1 MFGTG
6 GRGQRAPPAKTARSG
21 KEVDSRRA
29 RAAAQIPD
37 GSARWKFGNIL
48 VKSRQWFRAHGS
60 APSDSATSSAAAARA
75 PYTLN
80 PATFTIGTTSATA
93 TVSNVSMTSTTP
105 STSVAAPPAS
115 IRSEFLRTLL
125 ERGFLHQ
132 CTDLEALDAA
142 AATGPITGYIG
153 FDATADSLHVGSLI
167 QIMMLRHMQRTGH
180 RPVVLMGGGTTKI
193 GDPSGKDKSRRLLS
207 NEQIAANIAG
217 IRRVFERFLD
227 FDGDAA
233 LMVDNSD
240 WLDALHYI
248 PFLRE
253 YGRHFSVNRML
264 GFESVKQR
272 LDREQPLSFLEF
284 NYMVLQAYD
293 FLELGRR
300 HGCRLQ
306 MGGSDQWGNIVCGVE
321 LGRRAAGLDLYGLTS
336 PLLATASGAKMG
348 KTADGTVWLNSDR
361 FSPYEYW
368 QYWQYWRNTED
379 ADVGRFLRLFT
390 ELPLDEIARLEALEG
405 AEINEAKAILATE
418 ATALCHGR
426 EAAETAEETARRTFG
441 LPGQPM
447 EAVTAEGQATLTAE
461 GQRTLTLGLPTTEIP
476 RARLDAGAPV
486 YDLLREAGLAKSNSE
501 ARRLIR
507 GGGARVNDE
516 RFRDETGT
524 VGPSDLTD
532 EGVIKLSAGRKRHA
546 LVRPV

>member
-1 MFGTG
+1 MAF
-6 GRGQRAPPAKTARSG
+6 
-21 KEVDSRRA
+21 
-29 RAAAQIPD
+29 
-37 GSARWKFGNIL
+37 
-48 VKSRQWFRAHGS
+48 
-60 APSDSATSSAAAARA
+60 
-75 PYTLN
+75 
-80 PATFTIGTTSATA
+80 TTSPA
-93 TVSNVSMTSTTP
+93 
-105 STSVAAPPAS
+105 SVAAAS
-115 IRSEFLRTLL
+115 ASLRSEFLRTLV

-132 CTDLEALDAA
+132 CTDLEGLDAA
-142 AATGPITGYIG
+142 AASGRITGYIG

-180 RPVVLMGGGTTKI
+180 RPIVLMGGGTTKV
-193 GDPSGKDKSRRLLS
+193 GDPSGKDKSRQLLS
-207 NEQIAANIAG
+207 NQHIAANIAG

-227 FDGDAA
+227 FGGDSA
-233 LMVDNSD
+233 LMADNSD
-240 WLDALHYI
+240 WLDSLHYI

-300 HGCRLQ
+300 HGCRVQ

-321 LGRRAAGLDLYGLTS
+321 LGRRAAGLELYGLTS
-336 PLLATASGAKMG
+336 PLLTTSSGAKMG
-348 KTADGTVWLNSDR
+348 KTEAGAVWLNPKR

-368 QYWQYWRNTED
+368 QYWRNAED

-405 AEINEAKAILATE
+405 AEINEAKARLATE

-426 EAAETAEETARRTFG
+426 EAADGAEATARRTFG
-441 LPGQPM
+441 EPVRAHVRTGVP
-447 EAVTAEGQATLTAE
+447 EVRATVTVE
-461 GQRTLTLGLPTTEIP
+461 LPTIEVP
-476 RARLDAGAPV
+476 RSRLDDGIPL

-501 ARRLIR
+501 GRRLIR

-516 RFRDETGT
+516 RFRNETGT
-524 VGPSDLTD
+524 VGPDDLTT
-532 EGVIKLSAGRKRHA
+532 EGTIKLSAGRKRHA
-546 LVRPV
+546 LVRVS

>member
-1 MFGTG
+1 MTATYPPE
-6 GRGQRAPPAKTARSG
+6 APA
-21 KEVDSRRA
+21 V
-29 RAAAQIPD
+29 
-37 GSARWKFGNIL
+37 
-48 VKSRQWFRAHGS
+48 
-60 APSDSATSSAAAARA
+60 APSS
-75 PYTLN
+75 L
-80 PATFTIGTTSATA
+80 
-93 TVSNVSMTSTTP
+93 
-105 STSVAAPPAS
+105 
-115 IRSEFLRTLL
+115 RSELLRTLV

-132 CTDLEALDAA
+132 CTDLEGLDAA
-142 AATGPITGYIG
+142 AASGRVTGYIG

-180 RPVVLMGGGTTKI
+180 RPIVLMGGGTTKV
-193 GDPSGKDKSRRLLS
+193 GDPSGKDKSRQLLT
-207 NEQIAANIAG
+207 NERIADNIAG

-227 FDGDAA
+227 FGDGAA
-233 LMVDNSD
+233 LMADNSD
-240 WLDALHYI
+240 WLDALLYI

-253 YGRHFSVNRML
+253 HGRHFSVNRML

-293 FLELGRR
+293 FVELGRR
-300 HGCRLQ
+300 HGCSLQ

-321 LGRRAAGLDLYGLTS
+321 LGRRVAGLELFGLTS
-336 PLLATASGAKMG
+336 PLLTTTSGAKMG
-348 KTADGTVWLNSDR
+348 KTADGAVWLNPDR
-361 FSPYEYW
+361 FSPYE
-368 QYWQYWRNTED
+368 YWQYWRNTED

-426 EAAETAEETARRTFG
+426 EAAEAAKETARRTFEQVRVYADFGPLEASANVTVVG
-441 LPGQPM
+441 LPFI
-447 EAVTAEGQATLTAE
+447 
-461 GQRTLTLGLPTTEIP
+461 EIA
-476 RARLDAGAPV
+476 RSRLDSGTPL

-516 RFRDETGT
+516 RFGDETGT
-524 VGPSDLTD
+524 VGSDDLTAD
-532 EGVIKLSAGRKRHA
+532 GTIKLSAGRKRHA
-546 LVRPV
+546 LVRVC

>member
-1 MFGTG
+1 M
-6 GRGQRAPPAKTARSG
+6 A
-21 KEVDSRRA
+21 
-29 RAAAQIPD
+29 
-37 GSARWKFGNIL
+37 SAI
-48 VKSRQWFRAHGS
+48 S
-60 APSDSATSSAAAARA
+60 PAARA
-75 PYTLN
+75 L
-80 PATFTIGTTSATA
+80 
-93 TVSNVSMTSTTP
+93 
-105 STSVAAPPAS
+105 APES
-115 IRSEFLRTLL
+115 LRSQFLRTLV

-132 CTDLEALDAA
+132 CTDLGALDAA
-142 AATGPITGYIG
+142 AASGRIAGYIG

-167 QIMMLRHMQRTGH
+167 QIMMLRHMQHAGH
-180 RPVVLMGGGTTKI
+180 RPIVLMGGGTTKV
-193 GDPSGKDKSRRLLS
+193 GDPSGKDRSRQLLS
-207 NEQIAANIAG
+207 NEHIAANIAG
-217 IRRVFERFLD
+217 IRRVFARYLD

-233 LMVDNSD
+233 SMVDNSE

-300 HGCRLQ
+300 YECRLQ
-306 MGGSDQWGNIVCGVE
+306 MGGSDQWGNIVSGVE

-336 PLLATASGAKMG
+336 PLLTTASGTKMG
-348 KTADGTVWLNSDR
+348 KTADGAIWLNPDR
-361 FSPYEYW
+361 FSPYE
-368 QYWQYWRNTED
+368 YWQYWRNTED

-390 ELPLDEIARLEALEG
+390 ELPLEEIARLEALEG

-418 ATALCHGR
+418 ATALCHGK
-426 EAAETAEETARRTFG
+426 EAAETAAETAGRTFG
-441 LPGQPM
+441 QSIGLQVSARSADPVARVDLSPG
-447 EAVTAEGQATLTAE
+447 GLRGSATTGVPDASANLSA
-461 GQRTLTLGLPTTEIP
+461 GLPTIDIP
-476 RARLDAGAPV
+476 RARLDAGVPL

-516 RFRDETGT
+516 RFQNETGT
-524 VGPSDLTD
+524 VGPNDLTP
-532 EGVIKLSAGRKRHA
+532 EGAIKLSAGRKRHA
-546 LVRPV
+546 LVRVS